1 MHSGY
6 TVGRIWELAQIDKWF
21 LNKLMGL
28 TNFGKLMC
36 KYNASSIR
44 TPLFRQAKQLGHSDR
59 QLAEFWGSN
68 EVAVRRLRV
77 EEGIMPVVK
86 KIDTVAA
93 EFPAFANYH
102 VHPSNR
108 L

>member
-1 MHSGY
+1 
-6 TVGRIWELAQIDKWF
+6 
-21 LNKLMGL
+21 
-28 TNFGKLMC
+28 MC
-36 KYNASSIR
+36 RYNASSIP
-44 TPLFRQAKQLGHSDR
+44 TPLFRQAIQLGYFDR

-77 EEGIMPVVK
+77 EGGLMPVEK
-86 KIDTVAA
+86 QIDTGAA
-93 EFPAFANYH
+93 EFPAFSNYH